1 MLVYRVCFVFSM
13 LCLSLICAAQTGDT
27 LRLAEVKTFEAHRKK
42 IGYLRSLEADSIL
55 LTDTREQSILLA
67 VEDIHYIDLRT
78 KRDRSGRGLLVGMA
92 IGSIPGL
99 AILAGA
105 ASMDGIEAILLGP
118 ATVVLGIGALV
129 GGVILGGRIG
139 LKAGR
144 GSAIHIPINGNR
156 GLYEKQKDQLK
167 PFLN

>member
-1 MLVYRVCFVFSM
+1 MLVYRVCFVCSM
-13 LCLSLICAAQTGDT
+13 LCLSLICAAQPGDT
-27 LRLAEVKTFEAHRKK
+27 LRLAEVKTFATHRKTV
-42 IGYLRSLEADSIL
+42 GYLRSLGQDSIQMSNA
-55 LTDTREQSILLA
+55 REQSILLA

-78 KRDRSGRGLLVGMA
+78 KRDRSGAGLLLGMA

-105 ASMDGIEAILLGP
+105 GNMDGIEALLVGP
-118 ATVVLGIGALV
+118 AMVVLGIGALV

-139 LKAGR
+139 IKAGR

-156 GLYEKQKDQLK
+156 GLYERQKEQLR